1 MHDAAA
7 ATTDQTAAPDPQV
20 HIHRK
25 TFERIE
31 GLRTRVAETTI
42 ALDRASRE
50 HKEAKSAHETAQSN
64 LSVAVS
70 DMLDEVN
77 GISKLPL
84 FDNQT
89 DAIAKAEADPVAQ
102 KLLARM
108 LDHEITHLNV
118 LVVAGYS
125 EDQRAELAA
134 YLDALDA
141 WKAAEAEGQSELL
154 EPPTPP
160 AFLAETSEPPMTEE
174 QADAFSCQLQEE
186 GIEIATRVLLRMTL
200 EQRQDVAKWLNDTR
214 QVKAEKGEALTVEDL
229 PPAPSYILNPAE
241 LTAAGDVLDEAK
253 PPAAEPKTTARTARR
268 SSSKFQNRP
277 RVVKGTRARKAH

>member
-84 FDNQT
+84 W
-89 DAIAKAEADPVAQ
+89 
-102 KLLARM
+102 
-108 LDHEITHLNV
+108 
-118 LVVAGYS
+118 
-125 EDQRAELAA
+125 AELAA

-141 WKAAEAEGQSELL
+141 RKAAEADGQGELL
-154 EPPTPP
+154 EPPVPP
-160 AFLAETSEPPMTEE
+160 AFLAEQSHERTDEE
-174 QADAFSCQLQEE
+174 VDALIESLLADGLALGADVIRRLSPAQWAEVQA
-186 GIEIATRVLLRMTL
+186 
-200 EQRQDVAKWLNDTR
+200 WLGETAR
-214 QVKAEKGEALTVEDL
+214 IKADKGEALTADDL
-229 PPAPSYILNPAE
+229 PAVPSYLLNPAE
-241 LTAAGDVLDEAK
+241 LTAAGDVLDETT

-268 SSSKFQNRP
+268 PSSKFQNRP
-277 RVVKGTRARKAH
+277 RVVKGKRAGKAH